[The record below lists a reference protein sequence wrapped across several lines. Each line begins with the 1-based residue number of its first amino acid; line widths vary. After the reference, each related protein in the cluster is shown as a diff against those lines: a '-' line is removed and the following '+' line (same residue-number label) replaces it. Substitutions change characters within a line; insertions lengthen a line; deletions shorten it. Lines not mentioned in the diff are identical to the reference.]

1 MSVAIA
7 VHPSVGLRILVV
19 DDDRAARQHLAGLL
33 RDDPRV
39 AAVRTAPGAAAAL
52 RVLADE
58 PQDALFCDVRL
69 RGLDGV
75 ALARVVGRFAESP
88 QVVFVTADTGHAV
101 EAFEVA
107 AADYLLKPVC
117 SERLQE
123 AVGRLRSRRVGVGDD
138 RTGVAAGARADET
151 IAVELAGVIS
161 FVHRSEVRFVAAD
174 GDYVRL
180 HTARASH
187 LLRTT
192 LAELERRWADSGF
205 LRVHRHT
212 LVSLAHVDHVRHA
225 DGRHELMLGTDRLPV
240 SRRHVGELMER
251 LRGL

>member
-1 MSVAIA
+1 MSVALA
-7 VHPSVGLRILVV
+7 VHPSVGLRVLVV
-19 DDDRAARQHLAGLL
+19 DDDQDARQHLAELL
-33 RDDPRV
+33 REDPRV

-52 RVLADE
+52 RVLAGE

-107 AADYLLKPVC
+107 AADYLLKPVQPG
-117 SERLQE
+117 RLQE
-123 AVGRLRSRRVGVGDD
+123 AVGRLRSR
-138 RTGVAAGARADET
+138 TVAVTDGATAHDAADET

-161 FVHRSEVRFVAAD
+161 FLHRSEVRYAAAD

-180 HTARASH
+180 HTAQASH

-192 LAELERRWADSGF
+192 LAELERRWADCGF

-212 LVSLAHVDHVRHA
+212 LVSLAHVDHVRHG
-225 DGRHELMLGTDRLPV
+225 DGRHELVLGSDRLPV
-240 SRRHVGELMER
+240 SRRHVGELMAR
-251 LRGL
+251 LQGR

>member
-1 MSVAIA
+1 MSVALA
-7 VHPSVGLRILVV
+7 VHPSAGLRVLVV
-19 DDDRAARQHLAGLL
+19 DDDRDARQHLAELL
-33 RDDPRV
+33 RDDPRI

-52 RVLADE
+52 RVLVDE

-107 AADYLLKPVC
+107 AADYLLKPVRPG
-117 SERLQE
+117 RLQE
-123 AVGRLRSRRVGVGDD
+123 TVGRLRPR
-138 RTGVAAGARADET
+138 GAVPAPDET
-151 IAVELAGVIS
+151 IAVELAGVTS
-161 FVHRSEVRFVAAD
+161 FVHRSEVRYVAAD

-180 HTARASH
+180 HTARGSH

-192 LAELERRWADSGF
+192 LAELERRWAGCGF

-212 LVSLAHVDHVRHA
+212 LVSLAHVDHLRHG
-225 DGRHELMLGTDRLPV
+225 DGRYELVVGRDQLPV
-240 SRRHVGELMER
+240 SRRHVGELLAR
-251 LRGL
+251 LRSS

>member
-19 DDDRAARQHLAGLL
+19 DDDQAARQHLAGLL
-33 RDDPRV
+33 RDDPRI

-174 GDYVRL
+174 
-180 HTARASH
+180 